1 MRVSKFKDSEISLK
15 EVESK
20 TNTLGEAYSIAQL
33 EQDLQN
39 FCMMIYKNF
48 AKTTTE
54 YREAAVMENYLGNLM
69 KIEKGNEPKKV
80 DAGFGIQRSNSL
92 QVGGM
97 RKKLVPVNRSVYQ
110 PLAESKLPTPAEKRL
125 LGQMIKKLPSESLQ
139 QVCYIVFEST

>member
-20 TNTLGEAYSIAQL
+20 TNTLGEAYSITQL

-69 KIEKGNEPKKV
+69 KI
-80 DAGFGIQRSNSL
+80 
-92 QVGGM
+92 
-97 RKKLVPVNRSVYQ
+97 
-110 PLAESKLPTPAEKRL
+110 
-125 LGQMIKKLPSESLQ
+125 
-139 QVCYIVFEST
+139 